1 MSLKAQIT
9 ADVKTALKAGDRD
22 RVAVL
27 RMATAA
33 IKQVEIDGQKELD
46 DAGTAAVVEKMVK
59 QRQDSVKQFTK
70 GGRDDLAN
78 KEAAE
83 IEILKGYL
91 PEPLSES
98 ELAALI
104 DETVTSLGA
113 TGMADM
119 GKVMAAIKGAAA
131 GRADMGAVSREV
143 KARLSS

>member
-1 MSLKAQIT
+1 M
-9 ADVKTALKAGDRD
+9 
-22 RVAVL
+22 AVL

-46 DAGTAAVVEKMVK
+46 DAATAAVLEKMVK
-59 QRQDSVKQFTK
+59 QRQDSIEQFTK

-83 IEILKGYL
+83 IEVLKGYL

-113 TGMADM
+113 SGMGDM
-119 GKVMAAIKGAAA
+119 GKVMAAIKSAAA

-143 KARLSS
+143 KARLSG

>member
-9 ADVKTALKAGDRD
+9 ADVKTALKAGERD

-33 IKQVEIDGQKELD
+33 IKQVEIDSRKELD
-46 DAGTAAVVEKMVK
+46 DAGTAAVIEKMVK
-59 QRQDSVKQFTK
+59 QRHDSVEQFTK
-70 GGRDDLAN
+70 GGRDDLAD

-91 PEPLSES
+91 PEPLTDA
-98 ELAALI
+98 ELATLI
-104 DETVTSLGA
+104 DETVTKLGA
-113 TGMADM
+113 SGMGDM
-119 GKVMAAIKGAAA
+119 GKVMAAIKSAAA

-143 KARLSS
+143 KARLSA